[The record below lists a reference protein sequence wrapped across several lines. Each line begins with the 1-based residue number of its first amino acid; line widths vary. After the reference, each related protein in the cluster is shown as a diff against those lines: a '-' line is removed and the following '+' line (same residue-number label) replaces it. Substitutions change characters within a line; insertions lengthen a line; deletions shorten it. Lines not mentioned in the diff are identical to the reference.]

1 MIKIS
6 IISNLKLKRRIKI
19 ERTVK
24 ETIEMIKEQM
34 EETIISLARQKY
46 EYAVDRLIRIKKVI
60 RSENDEKNTL
70 KEILEKK
77 VDKKVKEIIIKLA
90 SKKFE
95 HTTTIITMFIDHLEN
110 ILDTKIIYRKEK
122 FLSKDEI
129 IEEFPKLK
137 KQFEED
143 IKNIKKKINISEL
156 TTTQA
161 ELLSYLNETYKYE
174 ISSGIDIESNILK
187 KIRISAPDIKG
198 IFYENTFDI

>member
-1 MIKIS
+1 M
-6 IISNLKLKRRIKI
+6 

>member
-1 MIKIS
+1 M
-6 IISNLKLKRRIKI
+6 

-34 EETIISLARQKY
+34 EGTIIQLAKQEY
-46 EYAVDRLIRIKKVI
+46 EYAVDRLTEIKKMI
-60 RSENDEKNTL
+60 RSENNKQDVL

-77 VDKKVKEIIIKLA
+77 VDKKVKEIMAKLA

-122 FLSKDEI
+122 FLSKNEI

-137 KQFEED
+137 KQFEKD
-143 IKNIKKKINISEL
+143 IKNLKKKINLSWPPGEL
-156 TTTQA
+156 ATTQA

-187 KIRISAPDIKG
+187 KIRISAPDLKG